1 MVGGYKVL
9 IQISKFHLYNLSY
22 FKLFI
27 KKMNTCTFCERKI
40 REPFNKQVYHIWYP
54 FDANQGD
61 VTVSETTKT
70 DLGAKS

>member
-1 MVGGYKVL
+1 
-9 IQISKFHLYNLSY
+9 
-22 FKLFI
+22 
-27 KKMNTCTFCERKI
+27 MNTCTFCERKI
-40 REPFNKQVYHIWYP
+40 REPFNKQVFHIWYP